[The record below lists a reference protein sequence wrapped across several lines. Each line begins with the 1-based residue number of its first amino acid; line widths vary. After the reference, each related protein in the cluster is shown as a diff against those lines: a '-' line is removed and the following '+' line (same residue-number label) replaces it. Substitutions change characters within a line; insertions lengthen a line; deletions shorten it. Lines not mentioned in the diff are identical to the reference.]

1 MARLQAEREVA
12 VAIFH
17 VWQKFIL
24 NANILF
30 RRGIN
35 KFIEFEMI
43 LIIFP
48 VVSIEF
54 CGFWDLKFVSFNIS
68 LCSQKFPKIC
78 YAQKRF
84 EFGVQTSIVFPL

>member
-1 MARLQAEREVA
+1 
-12 VAIFH
+12 
-17 VWQKFIL
+17 
-24 NANILF
+24 
-30 RRGIN
+30 
-35 KFIEFEMI
+35 MI